1 MTRPAL
7 IGIGGHVVAALVEQ
21 LGAVSGLAE
30 AVEFHLSP
38 EMSGGR
44 PRAAADVLGRAAIV
58 LDEGGAMDPAER
70 ALLPPGCAVITLPQ
84 LEFASL
90 WPQMAEHP
98 ARGPDIPSVAR
109 PFGDRIA
116 LGVAGAVA
124 DPAARRV
131 AYDAVTLDMLGDPRL
146 MHDAAMRAMFTRE
159 AGCDVRVAG
168 FVLSRFRSE
177 RLFHSAVHPAAP
189 VLEQMMV
196 QLLGHPAIQ
205 ALMSAPLDDAL
216 RAVVPGLAE
225 VFADA
230 QAPVMASIAAHF
242 GLAWWSAGAQY
253 RQGEVSRD
261 GDGWVDWHLRGPAAA
276 AEEPAM
282 ALHPAARI
290 TRATPFIATAIDPAI
305 APHGA
310 VLLSAQSG
318 QYTAP
323 AVLVSALEGAI
334 VLGHSAALRLD
345 SGSDAVAQIDRPAL
359 LGFEAG
365 WADDPRGM
373 VGVLPR
379 LLTFARLRRRE
390 PSLVLV
396 LPDALTQAGWLG
408 EMLALLGIAAGD
420 IVWLADTG
428 ARLARLVL
436 TSGLGGDDVSPFS
449 TEAARDLAALVPL
462 SGALP
467 RRVYLRSADIAGRLV
482 NEAELAAMLAAQG
495 FALLDADQTS
505 LVERIAVLR
514 HTSAVVAAQGPALA
528 ELAFCPPGAAVLE
541 LVGPANPRLPFWSL
555 ASCAGLR
562 YGYVVG
568 EAVGEAAWDGDYS
581 VPVAMVAYACGL
593 MAAGDATG

>member
-1 MTRPAL
+1 
-7 IGIGGHVVAALVEQ
+7 
-21 LGAVSGLAE
+21 
-30 AVEFHLSP
+30 
-38 EMSGGR
+38 
-44 PRAAADVLGRAAIV
+44 
-58 LDEGGAMDPAER
+58 
-70 ALLPPGCAVITLPQ
+70 
-84 LEFASL
+84 
-90 WPQMAEHP
+90 
-98 ARGPDIPSVAR
+98 
-109 PFGDRIA
+109 
-116 LGVAGAVA
+116 
-124 DPAARRV
+124 
-131 AYDAVTLDMLGDPRL
+131 
-146 MHDAAMRAMFTRE
+146 
-159 AGCDVRVAG
+159 
-168 FVLSRFRSE
+168 
-177 RLFHSAVHPAAP
+177 
-189 VLEQMMV
+189 
-196 QLLGHPAIQ
+196 
-205 ALMSAPLDDAL
+205 
-216 RAVVPGLAE
+216 
-225 VFADA
+225 
-230 QAPVMASIAAHF
+230 
-242 GLAWWSAGAQY
+242 
-253 RQGEVSRD
+253 
-261 GDGWVDWHLRGPAAA
+261 
-276 AEEPAM
+276 M

-305 APHGA
+305 AGHGA

-365 WADDPRGM
+365 WVDDPRGM
-373 VGVLPR
+373 VGILPR

-396 LPDALTQAGWLG
+396 LPDALAQAGWLG

-428 ARLARLVL
+428 ARCARLVV

-467 RRVYLRSADIAGRLV
+467 RRVYLRSAATAGRLV
-482 NEAELAAMLAAQG
+482 NEVELAAMLAAHG

-514 HTSAVVAAQGPALA
+514 HASAVVAAQGPALA

-541 LVGPANPRLPFWSL
+541 LVGPANPRLLFWSL

-568 EAVGEAAWDGDYS
+568 EAVGEAAWDGEYS

-593 MAAGDATG
+593 MVAGDATG